1 MLFEEWPEGM
11 SIDDK
16 IKKLLEHFKVTEHVE
31 IEEDAK
37 ELILGALNRNDVMS
51 VYTDDEGGINIEYY
65 GGD

>member
-16 IKKLLEHFKVTEHVE
+16 IKKLLEHFNVIDNVE

-37 ELILGALNRNDVMS
+37 ELILGALNRSDVIG
-51 VYTDDEGGINIEYY
+51 VHVDDEGGINIEYY